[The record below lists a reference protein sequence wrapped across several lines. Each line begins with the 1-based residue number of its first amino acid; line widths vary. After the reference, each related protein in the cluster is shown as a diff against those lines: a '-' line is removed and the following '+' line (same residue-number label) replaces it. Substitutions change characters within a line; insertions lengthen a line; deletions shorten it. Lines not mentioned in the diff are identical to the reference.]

1 MAPSVA
7 KKVGEGYGK
16 PKADEELP
24 IDINYAKLAEWL
36 ISRKK
41 LVADWR
47 KRLPVIQA
55 QAAALAKDLPADL
68 RSDAVLDYYRCQQVW
83 YPLEALAIA
92 VGRPRGVFWGIGALV
107 VVAIR
112 RKGK

>member
-1 MAPSVA
+1 MALSVA

-16 PKADEELP
+16 PKAEEELP
-24 IDINYAKLAEWL
+24 IDINYAKLVEWL

-55 QAAALAKDLPADL
+55 QAAALANDLPAEL
-68 RSDAVLDYYRCQQVW
+68 RSDALLDYYRCRQVW
-83 YPLEALAIA
+83 HFLKASATG
-92 VGRPRGVFWGIGALV
+92 VGRPRVVF
-107 VVAIR
+107 
-112 RKGK
+112 